1 MASVYL
7 AQGVSVRVQAGDGT
21 SPLVGGGTAPDPI
34 WRFLAL
40 LKAVRTDAPKRPKR
54 ISRRWAA

>member
-1 MASVYL
+1 V
-7 AQGVSVRVQAGDGT
+7 QVQAADGT
-21 SPLVGGGTAPDPI
+21 SPLVAGGVAPDPI

-40 LKAVRTDAPKRPKR
+40 LKAARTDTPKRPKR